1 MNCETSDED
10 RNSVNNRFKTA
21 MKKVFYLN
29 TCDTC
34 RKILAQFDLT
44 DWELR
49 EIKKEPVTK
58 EELAEMHKKTK
69 SYEALFSKKSTQIKA
84 RGLDVK
90 SLTEKDFKEL
100 LLDHYTFL
108 KRPVFLTDQ
117 EIFVGND
124 KKNVEALRLFFGVEA

>member
-1 MNCETSDED
+1 
-10 RNSVNNRFKTA
+10 

-29 TCDTC
+29 SCDTC
-34 RKILAQFDLT
+34 RKILAKFNLR

-58 EELAEMHKKTK
+58 EELAEMYEKTK
-69 SYEALFSKKSTQIKA
+69 SYEALFSKKSTQIKL
-84 RGLDVK
+84 RELDIK

-108 KRPVFLTDQ
+108 KRPVFVTDK

-124 KKNVEALRLFFGVEA
+124 KKNVEALQDFFRENDAK

>member
-1 MNCETSDED
+1 
-10 RNSVNNRFKTA
+10 
-21 MKKVFYLN
+21 MKKVFHLN

-34 RKILAQFDLT
+34 RKILAQFDLS

-49 EIKKEPVTK
+49 EIRKEPVTE
-58 EELAEMHKKTK
+58 EELAEMYEKTQ
-69 SYEALFSKKSTQIKA
+69 SYETLFSKKSTQIKL

-108 KRPVFLTDQ
+108 KRPVFITNDK
-117 EIFVGND
+117 IFVGND
-124 KKNVEALRLFFGVEA
+124 KKNVEALQEFFGVKS

>member
-1 MNCETSDED
+1 
-10 RNSVNNRFKTA
+10 

-34 RKILAQFDLT
+34 RKILAQFDLS

-49 EIKKEPVTK
+49 EIKKEPITK
-58 EELAEMHKKTK
+58 EELAEMYMKTK
-69 SYEALFSKKSTQIKA
+69 SYEALFSKKSTQIKQ

-90 SLTEKDFKEL
+90 TLTENDFKDL

-108 KRPVFLTDQ
+108 KRPVFLTDDR
-117 EIFVGND
+117 IFVGND
-124 KKNVEALRLFFGVEA
+124 KKNVEALQEFFGVKL

>member
-1 MNCETSDED
+1 MN
-10 RNSVNNRFKTA
+10 
-21 MKKVFYLN
+21 KVFYLN

-44 DWELR
+44 DWEVR
-49 EIKKEPVTK
+49 EIKKEPITK
-58 EELAEMHKKTK
+58 EELDEMYKKTK

-90 SLTEKDFKEL
+90 SLKEKDFKEL

-108 KRPVFLTDQ
+108 KRPVFLTNK

-124 KKNVEALRLFFGVEA
+124 KKNIESLQKFFEMKT

>member
-1 MNCETSDED
+1 
-10 RNSVNNRFKTA
+10 
-21 MKKVFYLN
+21 MKKVFHLN

-44 DWELR
+44 GWELR

-58 EELAEMHKKTK
+58 EELAEMYKKTQ
-69 SYEALFSKKSTQIKA
+69 SYETLFSKKSTQIKA

-90 SLTEKDFKEL
+90 SLEEKDFKKL

-108 KRPVFLTDQ
+108 KRPVFLTDN

-124 KKNVEALRLFFGVEA
+124 KKNIEALQEFLGVV

>member
-1 MNCETSDED
+1 
-10 RNSVNNRFKTA
+10 

-44 DWELR
+44 DWQLR
-49 EIKKEPVTK
+49 EIKKEPITK

-69 SYEALFSKKSTQIKA
+69 SYEALFSKKSTQIKL

-90 SLTEKDFKEL
+90 ALTEKDCKEL

-108 KRPVFLTDQ
+108 KRPVFITDN

-124 KKNVEALRLFFGVEA
+124 KKNLETLRMFFGVS